1 MRLKIVVRSL
11 ILALAAMIATDC
23 PVVAQ
28 SIQGSI
34 LGSVKDQTGAAVPN
48 ATVKITDTDT
58 GTSRT
63 VVSNSAGDYQLLN
76 IPADHYKVEVTA
88 HGFESQVLS
97 NLTLNARQQLRA
109 DATLTVGAVDQ
120 QVTVDASNAGVIAT
134 ETASVDSTLSSVA
147 VRDLPANYRASTS
160 GTSPISIIQA
170 MPGVQTVGTSYSIQG
185 GLPFQTEF
193 SVDGVTIQGANNNSP
208 QANSMPSGDSISELR
223 VDGVLNNAE
232 FGQPGEVTSITKGGT
247 NHLHGSL
254 FWYHQESAFNATP
267 FGSLTKPHVVTND
280 FGISA
285 GGPVVIPHLYNGH
298 DKTFFFATYEGY
310 RSPRATP
317 YQSSVPTAA
326 MKKGD
331 FSGVDG
337 VKTLNNPFTGGT
349 YPNYTVPINEQA
361 QKFLQFF
368 PDPNIGDP
376 NIYVPGAN
384 NFSANKDNS
393 LFSNQFDVRGDQ
405 YLGKKA
411 LIFGRYTWKNSNQ
424 SSVQPLLVPSSS
436 NITQNRVFV
445 GAFNYTFTS
454 NIVNEFRFGA
464 TLQNNGNSNP
474 FDGKAFTD
482 STGLVGLQNLFYNGL
497 SELDFANLTNLDPD
511 RLSSITKSRTFV
523 YTDSLSWIKGHH
535 TMKFGVDLRHIEAV
549 TPLGFSGAD
558 NYGTFD
564 YSSAQFTGQEFADF
578 LIGAPSS
585 TFYDVVQADNDG
597 LTMHYHAYA
606 QDQWKVTPR
615 LTLSYGVRWEF
626 HPAYHD
632 PSGNIGNFDPS
643 VPKSGRVI
651 YPTGKESL
659 VSIPY
664 INSFNSCGIG
674 QSSGVPAQ
682 NGAPCTPTLSNTQA
696 GLPDGLRTSSKT
708 RFMPR
713 FGFALR
719 LFNDDKTTLRGGF
732 GMYNITL
739 LGSNF
744 YSLTGTL
751 QAYTV
756 QYNNNPTPTGPTYVW
771 PNIFAGSGNNSN
783 AASYGQAYFGTA
795 NDVNWK
801 DPYAEQTSLSI
812 DRDLGH
818 GYGARISYIGMT
830 SRHLVWAPNLND
842 MPYSSTV
849 SAYNQPL
856 SARPFPNWGVIQTR
870 STGAD
875 SNYQSLQVEV
885 THHLSKGL
893 MLDSTYTL
901 AKNVSNNQ
909 GPHND
914 SFAGESGGSRAS
926 YAGDANVDFGEVYG
940 TRRHRWNTTMVWEIP
955 VGRGRQFGNKMN
967 RLVDA
972 AIGGWQIS
980 NILLVQTGSHLSPYF
995 SSGQGDPSGTGSG
1008 LSSGLYGSLG
1018 GRNQLTDHAPGVS
1031 SVPSGQTRYNWVN
1044 KAAFV
1049 CPGDPTWQAG
1059 NPCHTGGGQTR
1070 KVVTNGVT
1078 TFVPDPLPIGRFG
1091 NAQNGSVLGPGTFNL
1106 STGVN
1111 KSFKITETV
1120 SLRAEGTFT
1129 NVINHTNLGNPNMN
1143 ITSGQ
1148 FGVITGTNNADFG
1161 GNRSGQVSMRLEF

>member
-1 MRLKIVVRSL
+1 MT
-11 ILALAAMIATDC
+11 LAVLVALNCSA
-23 PVVAQ
+23 VAQ

-34 LGSVKDQTGAAVPN
+34 LGSIKDQTGAAVPN
-48 ATVKITDTDT
+48 ASVKITDTDT

-63 VVSNSAGDYQLLN
+63 VTSNGAGDYQLLN
-76 IPADHYKVEVTA
+76 IPADHYQVEVSA
-88 HGFESQVLS
+88 SGFESQVLK
-97 NLTLNARQQLRA
+97 NLTLTARQQLRV

-120 QVTVDASNAGVIAT
+120 QVSVDASNAGVIAT
-134 ETASVDSTLSSVA
+134 ETASVDSTLSAVA

-170 MPGVQTVGTSYSIQG
+170 MPGVQASGSSYSIQG

-193 SVDGVTIQGANNNSP
+193 SVDGVTIQNTTNNNPMSN
-208 QANSMPSGDSISELR
+208 AFPSGDSISELR

-247 NHLHGSL
+247 NDLHGSL

-267 FGSLTKPHVVTND
+267 FGSLTKPHIVTND
-280 FGISA
+280 FGITA
-285 GGPVVIPHLYNGH
+285 GGPVVLPHLYNGH
-298 DKTFFFATYEGY
+298 DRTFFFATYEGY
-310 RSPRATP
+310 RSPRSTP
-317 YQSSVPTAA
+317 YQSYVPTAA

-331 FSGVDG
+331 FSNVRDNDG
-337 VKTLNNPFTGGT
+337 KPIPALNNPFTGGT
-349 YPNYTVPINEQA
+349 YPNYTVPVNAQA

-376 NIYVPGAN
+376 NVYKPGVVNYVT
-384 NFSANKDNS
+384 NKDNS
-393 LFSNQFDVRGDQ
+393 LFSNQFDVRIDQ

-411 LIFGRYTWKNSNQ
+411 LIFGRYTWKNTDR
-424 SSVQPLLVPSSS
+424 SSPEPLLVPASKV
-436 NITQNRVFV
+436 ITQDRIFV
-445 GAFNYTFTS
+445 GAFNYSFTQ
-454 NIVNEFRFGA
+454 NVVNEFRVGA
-464 TLQNNGNSNP
+464 TIENSGNTNP
-474 FDGKAFTD
+474 FNGKAFTD
-482 STGLVGLQNLFYNGL
+482 SSGLVGLQNLFYNGL
-497 SELDFANLTNLDPD
+497 SELDFSYLTNLDAD
-511 RLSSITKSRTFV
+511 RLNSISKSRTFV
-523 YTDSLSWIKGHH
+523 YTDSLSWIKGRH
-535 TMKFGVDLRHIEAV
+535 TMKFGVDIRHIEAI

-597 LTMHYHAYA
+597 LTMHYQAYA

-615 LTLSYGVRWEF
+615 LTLSYGLRWEF

-643 VPKSGRVI
+643 IPKSGRVI
-651 YPTGKESL
+651 YPDGKSNL

-682 NGAPCTPTLSNTQA
+682 NGAPCTPTVSNSQA

-708 RFMPR
+708 RFFPR

-732 GMYNITL
+732 GIYNITL

-756 QYNNNPTPTGPTYVW
+756 QYNNTPTPAGPTYVW
-771 PNIFAGSGNNSN
+771 PNIYAGSGENSN
-783 AASYGQAYFGTA
+783 TATYGQAYFGTA
-795 NDVNWK
+795 NDINWK
-801 DPYAEQTSLSI
+801 DPYSEQTSLSL

-830 SRHLVWAPNLND
+830 SHHLVWAPNLND
-842 MPYSSTV
+842 LPYSSTI

-856 SARPFPNWGVIQTR
+856 SARPFPNWGVINTR

-875 SNYQSLQVEV
+875 SNYQSMQIEV
-885 THHLSKGL
+885 SHHLSKGL
-893 MLDSTYTL
+893 SFDSTYTL

-909 GPHND
+909 GPA
-914 SFAGESGGSRAS
+914 SSGFTGEAGGGRAS
-926 YAGDANVDFGEVYG
+926 YGADPNIDFGEVAG

-955 VGRGRQFGNKMN
+955 VGRGRRFGGGMN

-972 AIGGWQIS
+972 VVGGWQLS
-980 NILLVQTGSHLSPYF
+980 NIFLLQTGPHLAPYF

-1008 LSSGLYGSLG
+1008 LSSGLYGSLP
-1018 GRNQLTDHAPGVS
+1018 GRTQRVDRVQGVKAIPDNQNRNH
-1031 SVPSGQTRYNWVN
+1031 WVN
-1044 KAAFV
+1044 IGAFT
-1049 CPGDPTWQAG
+1049 CPGDPNWKPATQ
-1059 NPCHTGGGQTR
+1059 CHTGGGRVR
-1070 KVVTNGVT
+1070 KVNGVN
-1078 TFVPDPLPIGRFG
+1078 VADPLPIGRFG
-1091 NAQNGSVLGPGTFNL
+1091 NVPNGSIVGPGTINL
-1106 STGVN
+1106 STGLN
-1111 KSFKITETV
+1111 KRFKITEKV
-1120 SLRAEGTFT
+1120 ALRAEGTFT
-1129 NVINHTNLGNPNMN
+1129 NVINHTNLGNPNLN

-1148 FGVITGTNNADFG
+1148 FGVITGTNTADFG
-1161 GNRSGQVSMRLEF
+1161 GNRTGQVSMRLEF